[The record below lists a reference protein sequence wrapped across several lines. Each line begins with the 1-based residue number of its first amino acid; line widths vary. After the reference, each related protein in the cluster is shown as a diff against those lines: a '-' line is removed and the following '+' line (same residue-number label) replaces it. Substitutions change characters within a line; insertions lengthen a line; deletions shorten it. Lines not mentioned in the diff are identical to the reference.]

1 MPDKEKDS
9 SSNIQKLI
17 KNMNIE
23 KISEVTKNPE
33 YKKIIEENRDT
44 QLADIPEI
52 KEEKRNSYEADLSA
66 ELRREMG
73 FADTG
78 LKEQGYHGVK
88 RGVKKDI
95 SPEAMKGKSSGI
107 SPDAIKKSGDA
118 ARLRNYKA

>member
-52 KEEKRNSYEADLSA
+52 KEEKRNLTKHMCPCRAKARHATYTRPSDCEK
-66 ELRREMG
+66 
-73 FADTG
+73 T
-78 LKEQGYHGVK
+78 
-88 RGVKKDI
+88 
-95 SPEAMKGKSSGI
+95 SP
-107 SPDAIKKSGDA
+107 
-118 ARLRNYKA
+118 